1 MGNPSSVLT
10 SEEAYAFLATAVVV
24 LTQLEDLER
33 PDSYAIPK
41 AVLTCGEVTML
52 LGALVALIAE
62 IYPETVSEV
71 PHPVD
76 LASRN
81 FRREH

>member
-1 MGNPSSVLT
+1 MAALT
-10 SEEAYAFLATAVVV
+10 EQEAHDFLVSAIVI
-24 LTQLEDLER
+24 LEQLEDLER
-33 PDSYAIPK
+33 PPRYAVPRD
-41 AVLTCGEVTML
+41 VMNCGEVMVL

-62 IYPETVSEV
+62 HYPATVIGV
-71 PHPVD
+71 DHPVD